1 MTAVALPVRP
11 TARRGMT
18 TAQWGVLMVIA
29 TEAMV
34 FVILLSGYF
43 FLRAASKEWPP
54 PGVEPPKLALAWP
67 FTLVLWGSSVPV
79 FWADAAVKRGHD
91 LQVRAGLALSWVMG
105 ASFLAYT
112 VYDFN
117 ELHFGW
123 RDHAYGSAFYT
134 IVGLHSL
141 HLVVGLAMGLV
152 VQAKAWTN
160 RYSPHGHAS
169 MQVFSYYWHFVDLVW
184 VAVFPSLFL
193 SAHIH

>member
-11 TARRGMT
+11 TGRRGWS
-18 TAQWGVLMVIA
+18 TAQWGVFMVIC

-34 FVILLSGYF
+34 FVILLSAYF
-43 FLRAASKEWPP
+43 FLRAASAEWPP
-54 PGVEPPKLALAWP
+54 EGVEPPELGLVWP
-67 FTLVLWGSSVPV
+67 FSFLLWGSSLPV
-79 FWADAAVKRGHD
+79 FWADVAVKKGRMG
-91 LQVRAGLALSWVMG
+91 QVRAGLALSWIMG
-105 ASFLAYT
+105 AAFLAYT

-134 IVGLHSL
+134 IVGLHGT
-141 HLVVGLAMGLV
+141 HLVVGLAMALI
-152 VQAKAWTN
+152 VQAKAWTG
-160 RYSPHGHAS
+160 RYSPHSHAS
-169 MQVFSYYWHFVDLVW
+169 MQVFSWYWHFVDVVW

>member
-11 TARRGMT
+11 TARRGWN

-34 FVILLSGYF
+34 FVVLLSGWF
-43 FLRAASKEWPP
+43 FLRAAAHEWPP
-54 PGVEPPKLALAWP
+54 HPVEPPELGLAWP
-67 FTLVLWGSSVPV
+67 FSFVLWGSSLPV
-79 FWADAAVKRGHD
+79 FWADIAIKKGRIGQVK
-91 LQVRAGLALSWVMG
+91 AGLALAWIMG

-134 IVGLHSL
+134 IVGLHAT
-141 HLVVGLAMGLV
+141 HLVVGLAMGLI
-152 VQAKAWTN
+152 VQAKAWTG
-160 RYSPHGHAS
+160 RYDGHAHAS
-169 MQVFSYYWHFVDLVW
+169 LQVFSWYWHFVDLVW

-193 SAHIH
+193 SAHIR